1 MGSEILVVK
10 DSITSIRDVHEA
22 FQAETKAETE
32 ALTHETE
39 ARPRRLPVDPRRDRD
54 RGVSARG

>member
-32 ALTHETE
+32 ALT
-39 ARPRRLPVDPRRDRD
+39 LLWLSL
-54 RGVSARG
+54 GQG